1 MWPLKRR
8 IVKLD
13 YVVLLISHS
22 RIERHS
28 ILINR
33 ITINNPISISSLAI
47 QNRMLSG
54 NQPITV
60 HKFIIIRSF
69 KMITPW
75 AILYKQIQIK
85 CTAVMILSTSS
96 MVMQTY
102 SRHLSPN

>member
-1 MWPLKRR
+1 MKRR
-8 IVKLD
+8 IVEVD
-13 YVVLLISHS
+13 YVVVLPITKG

-28 ILINR
+28 ILINSN
-33 ITINNPISISSLAI
+33 IINHPISISSLVI

-60 HKFIIIRSF
+60 RKFIIIRSF
-69 KMITPW
+69 KMTI
-75 AILYKQIQIK
+75 ILVILCKQTQIK
-85 CTAVMILSTSS
+85 CIAVMILSTSS